1 MFYSQ
6 VWLCDPVWPSEWPY
20 AYLLPHSSPAG
31 WNVDVTAECQ
41 KSFWPGRQKP
51 CFRGGWA
58 TERAWVPGASCGC
71 TTNLPTLS
79 PVQRE
84 SNQLHA
90 ALVSESNAPIQGR
103 HTQDLGMIRG

>member
-51 CFRGGWA
+51 CFRGGLGNRKSLGPWGFLWLHHQPA
-58 TERAWVPGASCGC
+58 YAESCSKG
-71 TTNLPTLS
+71 
-79 PVQRE
+79 E
-84 SNQLHA
+84 
-90 ALVSESNAPIQGR
+90 
-103 HTQDLGMIRG
+103 